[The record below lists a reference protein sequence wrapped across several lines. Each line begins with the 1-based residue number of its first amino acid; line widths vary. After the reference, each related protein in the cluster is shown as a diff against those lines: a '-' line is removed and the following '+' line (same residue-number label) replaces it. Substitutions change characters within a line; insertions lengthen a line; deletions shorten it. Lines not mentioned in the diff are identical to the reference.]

1 MKCDKCKN
9 KPRKEW
15 CNDCKELDYCC
26 YICKDIVKVK
36 DYFKHL
42 GEHCVNPNQCLE
54 CNMCK
59 VYKHISF
66 FRFRNGRCRL
76 CIYLN
81 TYRFTHTRNQL
92 RDHVYKYNIGEAVS
106 RITVIG
112 SSWLDLN

>member
-1 MKCDKCKN
+1 MKFNKCKN
-9 KPRKEW
+9 KPWREC

-36 DYFKHL
+36 DYNNQL
-42 GEHCVNPNQCLE
+42 GNHYANPNQNIE

-59 VYKHISF
+59 DPKHIFF

-81 TYRFTHTRNQL
+81 RNRFGHTRNQF
-92 RDHVYKYNIGEAVS
+92 REHVYKHNIC
-106 RITVIG
+106 
-112 SSWLDLN
+112 